1 MTELLLVVIL
11 AFAIG
16 YAVRDAISRRRRRE
30 AKRRYDRGK
39 AADLAARNPRF
50 MLVPESV
57 AWNRSLWPWTLQ
69 QKNVAATRA
78 KRRHRIGDVILL
90 AGC

>member
-1 MTELLLVVIL
+1 MRSR
-11 AFAIG
+11 
-16 YAVRDAISRRRRRE
+16 AVGG
-30 AKRRYDRGK
+30 AKQGVDMIALGGK

-57 AWNRSLWPWTLQ
+57 AWNRSLWPWTQ
-69 QKNVAATRA
+69 QKNVAATSA